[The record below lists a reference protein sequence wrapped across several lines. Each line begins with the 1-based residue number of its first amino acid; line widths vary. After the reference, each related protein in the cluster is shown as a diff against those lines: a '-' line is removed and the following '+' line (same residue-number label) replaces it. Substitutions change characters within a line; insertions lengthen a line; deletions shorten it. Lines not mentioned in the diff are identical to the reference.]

1 MADAPND
8 NTDGGGEVTDR
19 AKKSSGLTLPKRRPE
34 PDPEAGN
41 IRDLYRDGVKAI
53 RAEVSNY
60 WCNYA
65 FLAGN
70 QWVYWDASS
79 NRLAELPRD
88 PERTRITNN
97 RMASN
102 TRTIMAKAMQRK
114 LVFEIPPSSSDDASI
129 RGARLSENILRQVAR
144 HHDWEVLRERHLQTT
159 WKGGTGA
166 ICVNW
171 DPNASD
177 VIIPA
182 SDEGEPAVHEGDTFE
197 EVLSIAEFVVEP
209 GARDPET
216 ARWWAKA
223 LTLPPKQV
231 QAQYSL
237 PWEPDADGWAAQQP
251 YTNRFTQ
258 TSPAENQTT
267 LVLTYYERPNYL
279 CPKGKVRVVVN
290 DQVVHK
296 SDWPFPTKD
305 RLNLFVARETVVEN
319 KWPGDTVVTF
329 ARPLQTAL
337 NATESV
343 ILEHMKKAG
352 NARIAIPQSSM
363 DIIESLTDTA
373 GEMIPYVDGNAK
385 PEWMSPP
392 QMPAWWQERPQALMA
407 ALDDE
412 MGVHDVSRGDAPSN
426 IESGYGLSILAE
438 QDTSPVGRLVK
449 ETCRVWADV
458 AEFVL
463 KLYEQEVKTKRKSS
477 VQTGGSSMEIQWTGK
492 DLHGQTTAEVPEDAV
507 LPRSR
512 AAQIQNAQK
521 MIEMG
526 LITSVS
532 DYAFMAELPD
542 ARHTLEAVAPGLAWA
557 RQENGLFA
565 ADHMTVVEEW
575 DDHMAHITEHNRY
588 RSTMDY
594 RLLSDA
600 QRQAVNDHVKAH
612 EASAAEAMGQQRARA
627 QIDPALGLAPTASGA
642 PPVAPIPGP
651 SLEGGGAPAAPAEA
665 GPPPEPAG
673 EDMLAA
679 LQTEL
684 P

>member
-8 NTDGGGEVTDR
+8 NSDEGGEVSPR
-19 AKKSSGLTLPKRRPE
+19 PKASGASTRRPQ
-34 PDPEAGN
+34 PDPEAAKY
-41 IRDLYRDGVKAI
+41 RDLYREGVRSI
-53 RAEVSNY
+53 RPEISNY
-60 WCNYA
+60 WINYA

-70 QWVYWDASS
+70 QWVYWDSGS
-79 NRLAELPRD
+79 NRLADLPRD

-114 LVFEIPPSSSDDASI
+114 LVFEVLPSASDDASI
-129 RGARLSENILRQVAR
+129 RGARLGENILRQVHR

-166 ICVNW
+166 ICVTW
-171 DPNASD
+171 DPNARD

-182 SDEGEPAVHEGDTFE
+182 SDDGEPATHEGDTYE

-223 LTLPPKQV
+223 VVLPPKQV
-231 QAQYSL
+231 QAQYGLS
-237 PWEPDADGWAAQQP
+237 WEPEADGFSAQQP
-251 YTNRFTQ
+251 YVNRFTQ
-258 TSPAENQTT
+258 SNPADNQTT
-267 LVLTYYERPNYL
+267 LVLTYYERPNFL
-279 CPKGKVRVVVN
+279 CEKGKVRVIVN
-290 DQVVHK
+290 DQVVFK
-296 SDWPFPTKD
+296 SDWPFPTTD

-319 KWPGDTVVTF
+319 RWTGDTIVTF
-329 ARPLQTAL
+329 ARPIQTAL

-352 NARIAIPQSSM
+352 NARFAIPQSSM
-363 DIIESLTDTA
+363 DIIESLTDEA
-373 GEMIPYVDGNAK
+373 GEMIPYIDGNAK
-385 PEWMSPP
+385 PEWITPP
-392 QMPAWWQERPQALMA
+392 QMPAWWQERPQRLME

-449 ETCRVWADV
+449 ETCRVWSDV

-463 KLYEQEVKTKRKSS
+463 KLYEQEVKTKRKSTVEVGES
-477 VQTGGSSMEIQWTGK
+477 AMEIEWTGK
-492 DLHGQTTAEVPEDAV
+492 DLHGQTLADVPEDTV

-512 AAQIQNAQK
+512 AAQLQNAQK

-542 ARHTLEAVAPGLAWA
+542 ARHMLEAISPAIAWA

-565 ADHMTVVEEW
+565 AGHMTVVEEW
-575 DDHMAHITEHNRY
+575 DDDEAHITEHNRY
-588 RSTMDY
+588 RQTMDY
-594 RLLSDA
+594 RLLDND
-600 QRQAVNDHVKAH
+600 QRKAVDTHVKAH
-612 EASAAEAMGQQRARA
+612 EAQAAEKLGKRRAQT
-627 QIDPALGLAPTASGA
+627 QIDPALGMAPMASGA
-642 PPVAPIPGP
+642 APMEAMPPTA
-651 SLEGGGAPAAPAEA
+651 EGAVPPAGPAASPAEA
-665 GPPPEPAG
+665 PTEPAG

-679 LQTEL
+679 LQQL
-684 P
+684 NP

>member
-1 MADAPND
+1 MSDIIESEKAEA
-8 NTDGGGEVTDR
+8 GEVSQRSKRSTGKD
-19 AKKSSGLTLPKRRPE
+19 AKRPE
-34 PDPEAGN
+34 PNAEAAQV
-41 IRDLYRDGVKAI
+41 RELYQKGLKAI
-53 RAEVSNY
+53 RPEVSNY
-60 WCNYA
+60 WINYA
-65 FLAGN
+65 FLQGS
-70 QWVYWDASS
+70 QWVYWDDGN
-79 NRLAELPRD
+79 NRLADLPRD
-88 PERTRITNN
+88 PDRTRITNN

-114 LVFEIPPSSSDDASI
+114 IVFEVLPSSSDDASI
-129 RGARLSENILRQVAR
+129 RGARLGENILREVHR
-144 HHDWEVLRERHLQTT
+144 HHDWEVIREKHLQAV
-159 WKGGTGA
+159 WKGGTAA

-171 DPNASD
+171 NPQAKD

-182 SDEGEPAVHEGDTFE
+182 SNDGAPAVHEGDTYE

-223 LTLPPKQV
+223 ILLPPKDV
-231 QAQYSL
+231 QAQFSL
-237 PWEPDADGWAAQQP
+237 KWEPDADGFSAQAP
-251 YTNRFTQ
+251 YVNRFTSG
-258 TSPAENQTT
+258 TPAENQTT
-267 LVLTYYERPNYL
+267 LVLTYYERPNFL
-279 CPKGKVRVVVN
+279 CKEGKVRVVVN
-290 DQVVHK
+290 DQVVHQ

-319 KWPGDTVVTF
+319 KWTGDTVLTY

-343 ILEHMKKAG
+343 LLEHMKKAG
-352 NARIAIPQSSM
+352 NARLAIPQSSM
-363 DIIESLTDTA
+363 DIIESLTDEV
-373 GEMIPYVDGNAK
+373 GEFIPYVDGNAK

-392 QMPAWWQERPQALMA
+392 QMPNWWQQRPEALIQAI
-407 ALDDE
+407 DDE

-426 IESGYGLSILAE
+426 IESGYGLSILVE

-449 ETCRVWADV
+449 ETARVWSDV

-477 VQTGGSSMEIQWTGK
+477 IKDGNASMRIEWTGK

-521 MIEMG
+521 MMEMQ

-542 ARHTLEAVAPGLAWA
+542 ARHVLEAVAPAIAWA

-565 ADHMTVVEEW
+565 AGHMSAVEEW
-575 DDHMAHITEHNRY
+575 EDDEAHIMEHNRY
-588 RSTMDY
+588 RQTMDY
-594 RLLSDA
+594 RLLDPK
-600 QRQAVNDHVKAH
+600 QREAVNSHIKAH
-612 EASAAEAMGQQRARA
+612 ETQAAEKMGKQRAKS
-627 QIDPALGLAPTASGA
+627 QIDPALGMAPSADGSLPVEPLL
-642 PPVAPIPGP
+642 PPEIP
-651 SLEGGGAPAAPAEA
+651 EGGGLPAAAPLEA
-665 GPPPEPAG
+665 PPEPGG
-673 EDMLAA
+673 EEMLAA
-679 LQTEL
+679 LQQEF